1 MSFLFMSRFVLVK
14 IICAGNRS
22 STKNVKQGN
31 LVLDALKEV
40 DGKLRNQKKK
50 HRSGY
55 NLD

>member
-1 MSFLFMSRFVLVK
+1 MSRFVLVK